1 MSHLLRTF
9 PNEPQ
14 PPQIVHGEG
23 LWLESSDGKRY
34 FDMTGGFTAHAVLG
48 WNHPVVN
55 REIEMQLKKIT
66 HIDYKM
72 FGDANR
78 EKLAD
83 LLVSKAAHGLDKVFL
98 CGGSG
103 GEACEAA
110 MHLSYQAHYEEGK
123 REKTWFISRNQSYH
137 GATTDTM
144 AIGERPNLEFYRPLF
159 PTNRAKVSE
168 HNKFRHMLDHE
179 TEDQYSRRCADELE
193 QKIVEIGADK
203 VCAFIGETIMGGLVG
218 DVPPAQNYWKY
229 VREVCDR
236 HDVHLIIDEVWCG
249 TGTSGKVYCIDWD
262 EVTPDFIFLGKTLG
276 AGYVPISGVITSS
289 RFEDTIKNGTGRVE
303 NSTTFQGHSLAVA
316 AALGVQKVIHEDGFV
331 EDVYRKGEIFRD
343 FLEDNLGGHEF
354 FRNVRG
360 RGLRNSLEFDCENQH
375 LFGLAVTARMSEE
388 QNILINGKWHRF
400 TFSNSMTISDEE
412 ILWSLEKFVDCFKS
426 EALLWDQK
434 RAAKVKSKQFF

>member
-34 FDMTGGFTAHAVLG
+34 FDMTGGFTAHAILG

-55 REIEMQLKKIT
+55 REIETQLKKIT

-72 FGDANR
+72 IGDANR

-83 LLVSKAAHGLDKVFL
+83 ILVSKAAHGLDKVFL

-103 GEACEAA
+103 GEACETA

-159 PTNRAKVSE
+159 PLNRAKISE
-168 HNKFRHMLDHE
+168 HNKFRHMLDDE
-179 TEDQYSRRCADELE
+179 TEDEYSRRCADELE
-193 QKIVEIGADK
+193 KNIRGGAQK

-229 VREVCDR
+229 IGSV
-236 HDVHLIIDEVWCG
+236 
-249 TGTSGKVYCIDWD
+249 
-262 EVTPDFIFLGKTLG
+262 
-276 AGYVPISGVITSS
+276 
-289 RFEDTIKNGTGRVE
+289 
-303 NSTTFQGHSLAVA
+303 
-316 AALGVQKVIHEDGFV
+316 
-331 EDVYRKGEIFRD
+331 
-343 FLEDNLGGHEF
+343 
-354 FRNVRG
+354 
-360 RGLRNSLEFDCENQH
+360 
-375 LFGLAVTARMSEE
+375 
-388 QNILINGKWHRF
+388 
-400 TFSNSMTISDEE
+400 
-412 ILWSLEKFVDCFKS
+412 
-426 EALLWDQK
+426 
-434 RAAKVKSKQFF
+434 